1 VPPQRAPGIRPP
13 LLRDRIR
20 DREEHHL
27 DAVLEN
33 LPLLLGG
40 FGRTLALLGIAGVG
54 ALILGTVVAGMRLSP
69 VAPMRTVATVYT
81 ELLRNTPL
89 TLVLLG
95 FAVIVP
101 NLGIAPAG
109 VDSQTQFFIL
119 AAIGLTLYTSPFI
132 AEAIRSG
139 VNSIP
144 VGQAE
149 AARSIGLGFGQTL
162 AAVILP
168 QAIRMVIP
176 PIINVLI
183 ALTKNTSVAGGFFVV
198 ELIGASRK
206 AINERGDEV
215 IAILLSV
222 AVFYL
227 LVTITLGRIQ
237 AFVEKRV
244 AVLR

>member
-1 VPPQRAPGIRPP
+1 MDAVIENFP
-13 LLRDRIR
+13 LLW
-20 DREEHHL
+20 
-27 DAVLEN
+27 
-33 LPLLLGG
+33 GG
-40 FGRTLALLGIAGVG
+40 FLRTLALLGIAGV
-54 ALILGTVVAGMRLSP
+54 ASLIIGTLVAGMRLSP
-69 VAPMRTVATVYT
+69 ISSMRTVATVYT
-81 ELLRNTPL
+81 EVLRNTPL
-89 TLVLLG
+89 TLVLFG

-101 NLGIAPAG
+101 ILGLQPRG

-119 AAIGLTLYTSPFI
+119 AAVGLSLYTSPFI

-162 AAVILP
+162 SQVVLP

-206 AINERGDEV
+206 AINDRGDEV

-227 LVTITLGRIQ
+227 VVTITLGRI
-237 AFVEKRV
+237 AAVVEKRV

>member
-1 VPPQRAPGIRPP
+1 MDAVIENFP
-13 LLRDRIR
+13 LLW
-20 DREEHHL
+20 
-27 DAVLEN
+27 
-33 LPLLLGG
+33 GG
-40 FGRTLALLGIAGVG
+40 FLRTLALLGIAGIASLV
-54 ALILGTVVAGMRLSP
+54 IGTLVAGMRLSP
-69 VAPMRTVATVYT
+69 ISSMRTVATVYT
-81 ELLRNTPL
+81 EVLRNTPL
-89 TLVLLG
+89 TLVLFG

-101 NLGIAPAG
+101 ILGLQPRG

-119 AAIGLTLYTSPFI
+119 AAVGLSLYTSPFI

-162 AAVILP
+162 STVVLP

-206 AINERGDEV
+206 AINDRGDEV

-227 LVTITLGRIQ
+227 VVTITLGRI
-237 AFVEKRV
+237 AAVVEKRV

>member
-1 VPPQRAPGIRPP
+1 M
-13 LLRDRIR
+13 
-20 DREEHHL
+20 
-27 DAVLEN
+27 DAVIDN
-33 LPLLLGG
+33 LPVLWGG
-40 FGRTLALLGIAGVG
+40 FLRTLALLGIAGV
-54 ALILGTVVAGMRLSP
+54 ASLALGTIVAAMRLSP
-69 VAPMRTVATVYT
+69 IAPMRTVAAVYT

-89 TLVLLG
+89 TLVLFG
-95 FAVIVP
+95 FAVIIP
-101 NLGIAPAG
+101 ILGLQPRG

-119 AAIGLTLYTSPFI
+119 AAIGLSLYTSPFI

-162 AAVILP
+162 TTVVLP
-168 QAIRMVIP
+168 QAIRVVIP

-198 ELIGASRK
+198 ELFGASRK
-206 AINERGDEV
+206 AINARGDEV
-215 IAILLSV
+215 VAILLSV
-222 AVFYL
+222 AAFYL
-227 LVTITLGRIQ
+227 VVTVTLGLI
-237 AFVEKRV
+237 AGAVEKRV

>member
-1 VPPQRAPGIRPP
+1 
-13 LLRDRIR
+13 
-20 DREEHHL
+20 
-27 DAVLEN
+27 
-33 LPLLLGG
+33 
-40 FGRTLALLGIAGVG
+40 
-54 ALILGTVVAGMRLSP
+54 
-69 VAPMRTVATVYT
+69 
-81 ELLRNTPL
+81 
-89 TLVLLG
+89 VLLG
-95 FAVIVP
+95 FAVVVP
-101 NLGIAPAG
+101 NLGLAPRG

-162 AAVILP
+162 STVILP

-176 PIINVLI
+176 PIVNVLI

-198 ELIGASRK
+198 ELIGSSRA
-206 AINERGDEV
+206 AINERGDAV

-222 AVFYL
+222 AIFYL
-227 LVTITLGRIQ
+227 SITIPLGRLQ
-237 AFVEKRV
+237 AYVEKRV